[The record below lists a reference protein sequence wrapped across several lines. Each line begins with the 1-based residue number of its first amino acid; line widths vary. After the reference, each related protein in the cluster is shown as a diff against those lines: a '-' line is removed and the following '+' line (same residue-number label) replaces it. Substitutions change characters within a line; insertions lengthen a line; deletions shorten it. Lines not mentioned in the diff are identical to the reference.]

1 MIKSV
6 KGTSDIASPEVL
18 VWQHVEKTMAT
29 TAKAYGYEEIRT
41 PTIEMEELFST
52 SVGQGTDI
60 VEKEMYAF
68 PDKKGRHLVLRPE
81 GTAATCRAY
90 LEHQMNLQ
98 PSPAK
103 FYYMGS
109 FFRYEQ
115 PQGGRKREFHSFG
128 VEALGEQSPLQDA
141 EVIDMV
147 MTMLSR
153 LGLSHLSVDVNS
165 IGDDN
170 CRPAYKDALRASL
183 ATHEGQLC
191 EDCRR
196 RMSDN
201 PLRILDCKREDPAL
215 LESLPKSADYLCT
228 DCEDHFHRLLSTL
241 EALKIPYHLNHRLVR
256 GLDYYTRTVFEVISE
271 DLGAQNALLGGGRYD
286 YLIRHLG
293 GPATPAVGWGLGLE
307 RLVSVLTARYPE
319 LLGSLAISRAYIVH
333 SDTTTAAA
341 FQLRHALADTGWAL
355 DVDVRQDGFGKQLAR
370 ASKRGARIALILGED
385 EIAAGTCTMMPC
397 GYERFAAFLKQG
409 TLCSHLL
416 RQVQKL
422 RQGTTLWG
430 GIVMSERE
438 RGSYAD

>member
-6 KGTSDIASPEVL
+6 KGTSDITAPEIL
-18 VWQHVEKTMAT
+18 LWQHVERTMAT

-81 GTAATCRAY
+81 GTAAACRAY
-90 LEHQMNLQ
+90 IEHQLNLQ
-98 PSPAK
+98 PSPTK

-115 PQGGRKREFHSFG
+115 PQSGRKREFHSFG
-128 VEALGEQSPLQDA
+128 VEALGEQSPVQDV

-153 LGLSHLSVDVNS
+153 LGLAHLSVDVNS

-170 CRPAYKDALRASL
+170 CRPAYKDALRAAL
-183 ATHEGQLC
+183 AAHESELC
-191 EDCRR
+191 EDCKR

-201 PLRILDCKREDPAL
+201 PLRVLDCKREDASL

-228 DCEDHFHRLLSTL
+228 DCEDHFHRLLSML
-241 EALKIPYHLNHRLVR
+241 NALRIPYRLNHRLVR
-256 GLDYYTRTVFEVISE
+256 GLDYYTRTVFEVVSE

-286 YLIRHLG
+286 YLVRHLG
-293 GPATPAVGWGLGLE
+293 GPAYSCS
-307 RLVSVLTARYPE
+307 RM
-319 LLGSLAISRAYIVH
+319 GS
-333 SDTTTAAA
+333 
-341 FQLRHALADTGWAL
+341 W
-355 DVDVRQDGFGKQLAR
+355 
-370 ASKRGARIALILGED
+370 
-385 EIAAGTCTMMPC
+385 P
-397 GYERFAAFLKQG
+397 
-409 TLCSHLL
+409 
-416 RQVQKL
+416 
-422 RQGTTLWG
+422 
-430 GIVMSERE
+430 
-438 RGSYAD
+438 

>member
-6 KGTSDIASPEVL
+6 KGTSDITAPEVL
-18 VWQHVEKTMAT
+18 LWQHVEKTMAT

-41 PTIEMEELFST
+41 PTVEMEELFST

-90 LEHQMNLQ
+90 LEHQMNLL

-115 PQGGRKREFHSFG
+115 PQSGRKREFHSFG

-170 CRPAYKDALRASL
+170 CRPAYKEALRTSL
-183 ATHEGQLC
+183 AAHESQLC

-196 RMSDN
+196 RMTDN
-201 PLRILDCKREDPAL
+201 PLRVLDCKREDPAL

-241 EALKIPYHLNHRLVR
+241 DSLKIPYRLNHRLVR
-256 GLDYYTRTVFEVISE
+256 GLDYYTRTVFEVISA

-307 RLVSVLTARYPE
+307 RLISVLTARYPE
-319 LLGSLAISRAYIVH
+319 LLASLAVPRAYIVH
-333 SDTTTAAA
+333 SGATTAAA
-341 FQLRHALADTGWAL
+341 FELRHSLADTGWAL

-370 ASKRGARIALILGED
+370 ASKRGALIALIIGED
-385 EIAAGTCTMMPC
+385 EIAAGTCTVKDLMSGSQTAVALADVATC
-397 GYERFAAFLKQG
+397 LAAV
-409 TLCSHLL
+409 TH
-416 RQVQKL
+416 
-422 RQGTTLWG
+422 T
-430 GIVMSERE
+430 
-438 RGSYAD
+438 

>member
-1 MIKSV
+1 
-6 KGTSDIASPEVL
+6 
-18 VWQHVEKTMAT
+18 
-29 TAKAYGYEEIRT
+29 
-41 PTIEMEELFST
+41 
-52 SVGQGTDI
+52 
-60 VEKEMYAF
+60 
-68 PDKKGRHLVLRPE
+68 
-81 GTAATCRAY
+81 
-90 LEHQMNLQ
+90 MNLR

-115 PQGGRKREFHSFG
+115 PQSGRKREFHSFG

-170 CRPAYKDALRASL
+170 CRPAYKDALRAAL
-183 ATHEGQLC
+183 AIHESQLC

-215 LESLPKSADYLCT
+215 LESLPKSADYLCA

-241 EALKIPYHLNHRLVR
+241 DSLKIPYHLNHRLVR
-256 GLDYYTRTVFEVISE
+256 GLDYYTRTVFEVVSE
-271 DLGAQNALLGGGRYD
+271 DLGAQSALLGGGRYD

-307 RLVSVLTARYPE
+307 RLISVLTARYPE
-319 LLGSLAISRAYIVH
+319 LLGSLAIPRAYIVH
-333 SDTTTAAA
+333 SGTAAA
-341 FQLRHALADTGWAL
+341 AAFELRRALADTGWAL
-355 DVDVRQDGFGKQLAR
+355 DVDMRQDGFGKQLAR
-370 ASKRGARIALILGED
+370 ASKRSARIALILGED
-385 EIAAGTCTMMPC
+385 EIAAGTCTVKDLASGSQSTVALADVATC
-397 GYERFAAFLKQG
+397 LVGV
-409 TLCSHLL
+409 
-416 RQVQKL
+416 VQK
-422 RQGTTLWG
+422 
-430 GIVMSERE
+430 
-438 RGSYAD
+438 